1 MKKNYLVVLIL
12 VLVITFTGCISMQ
25 SLSEISK
32 EALENG
38 EWGTPETHTLL
49 FGISGDDI
57 KSTSTMLQQNPDIG
71 YNFLNPY
78 QISAEKNILFF
89 INIEKDRFFLYPQ
102 PVGSELKEFSWW
114 TLEYEE
120 RFNEKY
126 YNRQTTYEGIA
137 GVDIALTKP
146 GLQFYG
152 KDNEKH
158 KEELKTL
165 KKMVKYFK
173 GSEWETLINSRIEE
187 ISNAK

>member
-114 TLEYEE
+114 TIVS
-120 RFNEKY
+120 NGM
-126 YNRQTTYEGIA
+126 YNTTQTYYEGIA

-152 KDNEKH
+152 NDNEKH

>member
-71 YNFLNPY
+71 YKFLNPY
-78 QISAEKNILFF
+78 QISAEENILIF

-114 TLEYEE
+114 TIVS
-120 RFNEKY
+120 NGM
-126 YNRQTTYEGIA
+126 YNTTQTYYEGIA

-152 KDNEKH
+152 NDNEKH